1 MTFCSY
7 IPPSDAE
14 ACCDEAE
21 LQEELAEQGAAEGVE
36 PDEEAH
42 KAQRPA
48 EQDAIGHTVHEAHDR
63 AARVVEDIGVGYPEG
78 EVRDVADGEQGYAKA
93 VIIDSGCG
101 EGYYTAAAAKA
112 APQATILGIDISKEA
127 AKLAAKRCKSAKIA
141 VASAFHLPTAD
152 NSIDMLLE
160 VFSPYC
166 ATEFDRVLKPGGIFL
181 EVIPGENHLF
191 ALKSAVYDE
200 PYKNQVDKF
209 ERPGFTL
216 LEVQSV
222 SGEIRLTSQTDIQN
236 LFLMTP

>member
-1 MTFCSY
+1 MP
-7 IPPSDAE
+7 I
-14 ACCDEAE
+14 
-21 LQEELAEQGAAEGVE
+21 
-36 PDEEAH
+36 
-42 KAQRPA
+42 
-48 EQDAIGHTVHEAHDR
+48 
-63 AARVVEDIGVGYPEG
+63 
-78 EVRDVADGEQGYAKA
+78 
-93 VIIDSGCG
+93 
-101 EGYYTAAAAKA
+101 
-112 APQATILGIDISKEA
+112 
-127 AKLAAKRCKSAKIA
+127 
-141 VASAFHLPTAD
+141 AD

-236 LFLMTP
+236 LFFMTPYYYKTGKKEQARLAALKTLVTEIEFFLPVYRKDA